1 MTTAR
6 KRINIRAPMKL
17 WDPNE
22 LREEAERISVAIA
35 RRAYELFQARGNQDG
50 YDREDWFR
58 AESEMLRPVSTAL
71 SETTDRLILH
81 ANVLGFEPHELRLA
95 VEPHRVLIV
104 GHKQA
109 AVTQTEGGK
118 VEYIDW
124 APDTVLRVV
133 ELENEIDPHR
143 TKVELHG
150 GLLKFDLP
158 KSGVRRHRHAA

>member
-6 KRINIRAPMKL
+6 KRIHIRAPMKL

-22 LREEAERISVAIA
+22 LRDEAERISVAIA
-35 RRAYELFQARGNQDG
+35 RRAYELFQTRGNQDG

-58 AESEMLRPVSTAL
+58 AESELLRPVSTAL
-71 SETTDRLILH
+71 SETTDRMILH

-104 GHKQA
+104 GRKEP

-118 VEYIDW
+118 LEYIDW
-124 APDTVLRVV
+124 FPDTVLRVV

-158 KSGVRRHRHAA
+158 KTGVRRRRQAA